1 MPRPDRAEALAL
13 LERVGLGGLEGR
25 RPGELSGGQR
35 QRVALSRAL
44 ARRPKVLLLDEPYSA
59 LDPVLREGL
68 RLEVRALLKREGI
81 TALHVTHDPEE
92 AMLLGDLSLI
102 HI

>member
-35 QRVALSRAL
+35 QRVQLARAL
-44 ARRPKVLLLDEPYSA
+44 AQGAAILLLDEPTTG
-59 LDPVLREGL
+59 LD
-68 RLEVRALLKREGI
+68 
-81 TALHVTHDPEE
+81 
-92 AMLLGDLSLI
+92 LLGI
-102 HI
+102 PAPEVM

>member
-35 QRVALSRAL
+35 QRVAQIGRA
-44 ARRPKVLLLDEPYSA
+44 
-59 LDPVLREGL
+59 
-68 RLEVRALLKREGI
+68 
-81 TALHVTHDPEE
+81 HV
-92 AMLLGDLSLI
+92 
-102 HI
+102 